1 MSAIEKVTAHYDRL
15 GTIKTYVP
23 EWDETIYNQP
33 ITLHNRSRIAKA
45 TGDSDTD
52 FAIRALIELAC
63 DKDGNKL
70 YSIED
75 LQALRTKADAKVIE
89 RVVVQMTKTPSIE
102 EQKGN

>member
-1 MSAIEKVTAHYDRL
+1 MSAIDKVTAHYDSL
-15 GTIKTYVP
+15 GTIKTHVP
-23 EWDETIYNQP
+23 EWDITIYSQP

-70 YSIED
+70 YSLEN
-75 LQALRTKADAKVIE
+75 LQALRTKADAQVLE

-102 EQKGN
+102 DQMGN